1 MTGSTMPDQHRPRSE
16 TLPDIVSVS
25 ASECAGVTVVSIT
38 GEVDISNIDQ
48 LSATIFALPNS
59 GPGLVVDLTDVRY
72 IDSATVSLLHDL
84 AMRLR
89 QRAQRLVVVAAPAS
103 PPRRVLELTSLE
115 LTAALTDDLELAVR
129 VILDET
135 APGSPR

>member
-25 ASECAGVTVVSIT
+25 ECAGVTVISVT

-59 GPGLVVDLTDVRY
+59 GPGLVVDLTEVSY

-129 VILDET
+129 VIDRV
-135 APGSPR
+135 AVRSI